1 MLKIAL
7 VFVPFFF
14 WLAWTSGNSV
24 WVLITNDIYECPL
37 PRIKAKGAKK
47 IYDTFQTYY
56 WGHYKKLSS
65 HLLMSMR
72 RGAKKR
78 RKMAVKTT
86 IRVWKYMLKCTLNSI
101 FFWNWC
107 QLNWLKMLQK
117 DNLAAQCTLG
127 LMHIKSGYSLDLP
140 NYEITKSLS

>member
-1 MLKIAL
+1 MGPIKEGL
-7 VFVPFFF
+7 VECVTLGDKSCVILWAF
-14 WLAWTSGNSV
+14 
-24 WVLITNDIYECPL
+24 ITNYIYECPL
-37 PRIKAKGAKK
+37 SRIKAKGPKRSMILFKPIIGATIKNFPL
-47 IYDTFQTYY
+47 IYWCP
-56 WGHYKKLSS
+56 WGGEHKNEEKWQSKPPSEFGSTCLNV
-65 HLLMSMR
+65 HLT
-72 RGAKKR
+72 
-78 RKMAVKTT
+78 VF
-86 IRVWKYMLKCTLNSI
+86 